1 MVGNSSSI
9 LFRYSVEGSL
19 ATDRQRIDILLILGI
34 LKRILPEQIL
44 YQGRLLVD
52 PPLDSITRLRPS
64 IQYAQLHTVVCPT
77 LLSLFDRNDQKALLI
92 SDDCISSSTLR
103 IDKRCDGGKQRP
115 STESSG

>member
-19 ATDRQRIDILLILGI
+19 ATDRQRIHILLILGI

-52 PPLDSITRLRPS
+52 PPLDSITPTATIDS
-64 IQYAQLHTVVCPT
+64 I
-77 LLSLFDRNDQKALLI
+77 LSAAYGSLPYI
-92 SDDCISSSTLR
+92 I
-103 IDKRCDGGKQRP
+103 
-115 STESSG
+115 ESV